1 MDTVSRILEFINKDN
16 DILDGTVAE
25 EKTPNTEKPA
35 AEPTTETP
43 QPETPQPETPVAE
56 PIQKKVVSK
65 KQHQLTEEQQ
75 IRQLNRLYRKQ
86 EYPCIANV
94 NGQNKVFN
102 NEAELNEMLVNMKET
117 RKQNRKE
124 LKRKQIAEYKH
135 FDEEYVADDED
146 LVDDDLIYKRGDIV
160 AVKKDNKLYKAPRTN
175 KKDRTQI
182 YNSIKDNKK
191 LLVDLTTAKDDETF
205 NQLTADNLQNEE
217 LNIYN
222 KHKDNKINKD
232 STWTKQS
239 FLAMMNRIIDAE
251 ENKRTN
257 DNNNTDS
264 TDEQP
269 EQDNKKPQSL
279 RQQYQIKRTSSRY
292 NLNPLLFTHM

>member
-16 DILDGTVAE
+16 DVVNGSVAE
-25 EKTPNTEKPA
+25 EKT
-35 AEPTTETP
+35 TTETP
-43 QPETPQPETPVAE
+43 TAETTQAEKTTSQEPNTEIPTAE
-56 PIQKKVVSK
+56 PIQEKVVNK
-65 KQHQLTEEQQ
+65 KQHQLSEEQQ

-86 EYPCIANV
+86 EYPCIANI

-102 NEAELNEMLVNMKET
+102 NEAELNEVLVNMKET

-146 LVDDDLIYKRGDIV
+146 LIDDDLIYKRGDIV
-160 AVKKDNKLYKAPRTN
+160 AVKKDNKIYKAPRTN

-191 LLVDLTTAKDDETF
+191 LLVDLTTAKDEDTF
-205 NQLTADNLQNEE
+205 NQLTANNLPNEE
-217 LNIYN
+217 LHIYN

-251 ENKRTN
+251 ENKRAN
-257 DNNNTDS
+257 DNNNTNGIN
-264 TDEQP
+264 EQMEIP
-269 EQDNKKPQSL
+269 NQKPQSL
-279 RQQYQIKRTSSRY
+279 RQQYQVKRTNSRY
-292 NLNPLLFTHM
+292 SLNPLLFTHI

>member
-16 DILDGTVAE
+16 DVVDGSIVE
-25 EKTPNTEKPA
+25 EKTPQVETQTTQTPQVETPTS
-35 AEPTTETP
+35 EPT
-43 QPETPQPETPVAE
+43 
-56 PIQKKVVSK
+56 QKKVVSK
-65 KQHQLTEEQQ
+65 KQQQHTEEQQ
-75 IRQLNRLYRKQ
+75 IRQLNRLYKKQ
-86 EYPCIANV
+86 EYPCIANI

-102 NEAELNEMLVNMKET
+102 NETELNEMLVNIKET

-135 FDEEYVADDED
+135 FDEEYMADDED

-160 AVKKDNKLYKAPRTN
+160 AVKKDNKIYKAPRTN
-175 KKDRTQI
+175 KKDRTKI

-191 LLVDLTTAKDDETF
+191 LLADLTTAKDEDTF
-205 NQLTADNLQNEE
+205 DKLTADNLQNEE

-251 ENKRTN
+251 ENKMAD
-257 DNNNTDS
+257 DNNNTNSLDESPS
-264 TDEQP
+264 TPKQ
-269 EQDNKKPQSL
+269 KTQSL
-279 RQQYQIKRTSSRY
+279 RQQYQLQRSNSRY
-292 NLNPLLFTHM
+292 SLNPLLFTHM